1 VWRILTYFFFRV
13 YHRCHVGKSTDQWR
27 PCSDKYFPSTDGP
40 PQTWPMT
47 YIHHTGPPIGQT
59 PSSPPPHHGVN
70 NNSNNHNGQN
80 NKTQTEVKHEQSL
93 VDKFLSIF
101 TSSSTDVSS
110 NVVSSPEPVAEAATA
125 TSKVAKNDLDLL
137 PGFRV
142 VDVTDKPQST
152 SGLYSYHE
160 NNYNSNRLRN
170 RFLMKRP
177 SVYV

>member
-1 VWRILTYFFFRV
+1 MYFFFT
-13 YHRCHVGKSTDQWR
+13 YILSYRCHVGKSTDQWR

-47 YIHHTGPPIGQT
+47 YIHHTGPPIGQI
-59 PSSPPPHHGVN
+59 PSSLPPHPGDN
-70 NNSNNHNGQN
+70 NDSNNHSGQN
-80 NKTQTEVKHEQSL
+80 NSTQTEVKHEQSL

-101 TSSSTDVSS
+101 TSSSTEISN

-125 TSKVAKNDLDLL
+125 SSKIAKHDLDLL

-152 SGLYSYHE
+152 SRLYSYHGT
-160 NNYNSNRLRN
+160 NYNSNRLRN
-170 RFLMKRP
+170 RFLTKRP
-177 SVYV
+177 SVYI